1 MKKNESGRTMTEIL
15 SVLAIAG
22 VLSVVAVW
30 GYQTAMHKQK
40 IDGILHGLTLKAV
53 LINASMQDKAF
64 SNTDELNKFLA
75 SQTTQASGYQL
86 SFHASPDG
94 EGFVAE
100 IADRNGE
107 PIKGRVCRELITK
120 MAGQKFVSDVDFTLK
135 NEEKEDGTKGD
146 ITVRLKGQ
154 YVNLNAVC
162 GG

>member
-1 MKKNESGRTMTEIL
+1 MKKNESGRTMVEVL
-15 SVLAIAG
+15 SVLAIVG

-30 GYQTAMHKQK
+30 GYQSMMRKQK
-40 IDGILHGLTLKAV
+40 VDGVLHGLALKTV
-53 LINASMQDKAF
+53 LINSAMESKTF
-64 SNTDELNKFLA
+64 SNKEELNKFLA

-94 EGFVAE
+94 EGFVSE
-100 IADRNGE
+100 ITDHNGE
-107 PIKGRVCRELITK
+107 PIKGKICRELITK
-120 MAGQKFVSDVDFTLK
+120 MADQKFVSDVDFTLK
-135 NEEKEDGTKGD
+135 NEEKEDGTRDD